1 MGAECTCHVS
11 CFLVLLHVSSASSI
25 CFFGTSCPGDQE
37 KERIQKSTCKTV
49 WSKWLTHDSRCQCK
63 GQLLHF
69 IFLCIC
75 FGWLCPGHNAALK
88 ILSVYLSS
96 FLSFLPSGKGGSWKR
111 KDAFSLNWFAG
122 ETTNSSELLLA
133 SVIVVF
139 SKIHRLFPLLGP
151 CIDLPS
157 ARDKSRAANSIF
169 TICFPNL
176 SSRLLMF
183 SRWQAHLREA
193 KLLMTMS
200 TEKTAID
207 FTTHSA

>member
-1 MGAECTCHVS
+1 ME
-11 CFLVLLHVSSASSI
+11 
-25 CFFGTSCPGDQE
+25 Q
-37 KERIQKSTCKTV
+37 
-49 WSKWLTHDSRCQCK
+49 WSKGKNDWKRLKVMWDDVGESFAQHEVLFICRAWTGNKWRKWTRCVQMIMSER
-63 GQLLHF
+63 G
-69 IFLCIC
+69 
-75 FGWLCPGHNAALK
+75 PGA
-88 ILSVYLSS
+88 
-96 FLSFLPSGKGGSWKR
+96 GKGGSWKR